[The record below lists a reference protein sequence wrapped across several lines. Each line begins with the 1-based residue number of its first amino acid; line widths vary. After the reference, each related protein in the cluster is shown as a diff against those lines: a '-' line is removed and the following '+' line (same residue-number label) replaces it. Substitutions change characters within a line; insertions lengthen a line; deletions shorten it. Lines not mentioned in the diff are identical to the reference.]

1 MKTLPTRRL
10 SLALAA
16 AFIAGGCAPSEEPGA
31 APAPTPE
38 PAPPKLTAVAFA
50 APIMDGKSEA
60 WNKFIAD
67 TKGDRAEEWG
77 QARAAAGLTREM
89 VWHQA
94 SPAGEF
100 AVVYQEGPDLA
111 TVMQRFAASETPI
124 DKEFVAMLGDVH
136 GMDPSQPMPAGEL
149 LIDYTGEGG
158 PNPAYGF
165 LVPVVEGKESL
176 AIEFVKGHGGAGAEA
191 FAASRA
197 RIGVNRERVWVYG
210 GGKMLLVVWES
221 AELDQVMPRWVASED
236 PGDAA
241 FLESVKE
248 FSGIDFRATDPSP
261 PNELVLDWTASE

>member
-1 MKTLPTRRL
+1 
-10 SLALAA
+10 
-16 AFIAGGCAPSEEPGA
+16 
-31 APAPTPE
+31 
-38 PAPPKLTAVAFA
+38 
-50 APIMDGKSEA
+50 
-60 WNKFIAD
+60 
-67 TKGDRAEEWG
+67 
-77 QARAAAGLTREM
+77 
-89 VWHQA
+89 
-94 SPAGEF
+94 
-100 AVVYQEGPDLA
+100 
-111 TVMQRFAASETPI
+111 
-124 DKEFVAMLGDVH
+124 MLGDVH

-241 FLESVKE
+241 FLKSVKE
-248 FSGIDFRATDPSP
+248 FSGNRLQGRRTRRHPTSWCSTGRPRSSRFGRWGGFAAPPFALQADCLRAALTGGAAVSWLGVYFGFVAAATLLLLFTPVNSIHDEELDYGDRSPSGRSRCSTSP
-261 PNELVLDWTASE
+261 ATAGSWLNRRGRASCKWFGATGTAFFCMSTMPARC